1 MRVKAKV
8 EQAMSL
14 AAALAAA
21 WLAVAGGAW
30 PAQAQGGADFY
41 RGKTIELDVG
51 TGVGGG
57 YDANARLVARHLGRF
72 IPGNPTIIV
81 NNLPGGGG
89 IRAANTL
96 FNKSSRDGLVL
107 GTFSNA
113 MITEPL
119 LGAGQAMFA
128 PDKFVWI
135 GSASRE
141 DGVCIAARSAGVTAW
156 ADLLRTELLVGTTA
170 PGTTT
175 YMYPV
180 MLRTMFGAKFKLVSG
195 YPDGGQ
201 IALALQRGEVQ
212 SVCQTY
218 SSLGSRHRGLAAEQ
232 LRRSDHCARAQP
244 HPGSAGGAIRIGAR
258 RERGGCGGAQGG
270 AGADARGTAVL
281 RAAGDPAGA
290 GAGAAQRVHRHGRRT
305 AISRRRAPS
314 GLVYRPGARGRDRNA
329 GGNRIYALPAGVIA
343 KTKAIVSETSG
354 R

>member
-1 MRVKAKV
+1 MRVSAKV
-8 EQAMSL
+8 EQAMTL
-14 AAALAAA
+14 AVALAAA
-21 WLAVAGGAW
+21 WLAVAGGAR
-30 PAQAQGGADFY
+30 PAQAQAVADFY
-41 RGKTIELDVG
+41 RGRTIELDVG

-72 IPGNPTIIV
+72 IPGSPAIIV

-141 DGVCIAARSAGVTAW
+141 DGVCIGARSSGVTTW

-180 MLRTMFGAKFKLVSG
+180 MLRSMFGVKFKLVSG

-218 SSLGSRHRGLAAEQ
+218 SSLKVGHPDWLPSGFVDPIIALGLNRIPDLPAVQSVSELAASAEDAAV
-232 LRRSDHCARAQP
+232 LKVVLAPTLAGRPFFAPPEIPPERAQALR
-244 HPGSAGGAIRIGAR
+244 SAFTAMVGDTLYL
-258 RERGGCGGAQGG
+258 
-270 AGADARGTAVL
+270 ADARRLGM
-281 RAAGDPAGA
+281 DIEPA
-290 GAGAAQRVHRHGRRT
+290 
-305 AISRRRAPS
+305 S
-314 GLVYRPGARGRDRNA
+314 GGEIETLVKQV
-329 GGNRIYALPAGVIA
+329 YALPAGVIA
-343 KTKAIVSETSG
+343 KTKAVVSDASG